1 MPQLRT
7 RSGMSPLEVVMH
19 WGMSVKTWNELL
31 DVALGF
37 SLCLLTLTLFL
48 EDSFEGQ
55 LPWSP
60 RRGRL

>member
-1 MPQLRT
+1 
-7 RSGMSPLEVVMH
+7 MSPLEVVMR
-19 WGMSVKTWNELL
+19 WGMSVKTWNKLL
-31 DVALGF
+31 DIVLGS

-60 RRGRL
+60 HQGKL